1 MHRLTIIVSLLS
13 IACTQTTPSL
23 EEEKSPDPVTWRVDS
38 LDIPVC
44 KPCDDFSADF
54 KWKLNKLYGQE
65 VNIGDL
71 LDLRGGVLQH
81 ITMKGDTINR
91 NKSMIREEI
100 LEIYG
105 SDWVDYAYI
114 VERNDSVLILRK
126 PQRITYELG
135 TEPPPNDL
143 FIYLST
149 VK

>member
-1 MHRLTIIVSLLS
+1 MHYLTIIVFLLS
-13 IACTQTTPSL
+13 IACAQTPPSL
-23 EEEKSPDPVTWRVDS
+23 EEDKSPVRVTWRVDS

-44 KPCDDFSADF
+44 KPCDDFSEDF

-65 VNIGDL
+65 ISIGDL
-71 LDLRGGVLQH
+71 LDLREGVLYH
-81 ITMKGDTINR
+81 ITMKGDTLKQE
-91 NKSMIREEI
+91 KSMISEDI

-114 VERNDSVLILRK
+114 VERNDSVLILK
-126 PQRITYELG
+126 KSQRITYELG

-143 FIYLST
+143 IIYLST